1 MRGIS
6 SCISRCCAYEFEDAV
21 CAMENADLITPHAVQ
36 SPPRRSSSRIARAIS
51 KRSPWTVSRVPKVQP
66 VRVTRPYD
74 IGFAVIQSP
83 PDLAQLRAIRHWR
96 ENTRLAICYVEEL
109 WSAWIEQYSN
119 SRSPVH
125 LFKEF
130 DHVFVNCQGSVEPL
144 QKIIQRPVHYFGP
157 GIDALRFRP
166 TRRIRSTDVF
176 YMGRRSAATH
186 EALVRLLENREI
198 TYVFDSIQGRIAHDI
213 RQHRELL
220 AGTIQ
225 NARYFVVHRAKANC
239 PDHTHGQEELGLR
252 YFEGAAAGAVLIG
265 SAPRSEVFQEYFDWP
280 DAVLPMDYDC
290 SNVAE
295 VLADLDSQ
303 PARMDQVRLRNVVE
317 SLRRHDWCHRW
328 SEILAQVGQPIS
340 RGVMQR
346 AQRIEDAV
354 GEVQELFQC
363 GVTV

>member
-1 MRGIS
+1 M
-6 SCISRCCAYEFEDAV
+6 ED
-21 CAMENADLITPHAVQ
+21 ADLITPRAVEP
-36 SPPRRSSSRIARAIS
+36 SPGTSSSRIIRGLS
-51 KRSPWTVSRVPKVQP
+51 KRSPWVISRKPKVQP

-74 IGFAVIQSP
+74 LGVAVIQSP
-83 PDLAQLRAIRHWR
+83 PDLAQLCTIRGWR
-96 ENTRLAICYVEEL
+96 ENTRLAVCYVEEL

-119 SRSPVH
+119 PRSPIH

-144 QKIIQRPVHYFGP
+144 RKIIQRPVHYFGP

-166 TRRIRSTDVF
+166 TRKTRSTDVF
-176 YMGRRSAATH
+176 YMGRRSPVTH
-186 EALVRLLENREI
+186 DALIRLLENRKI
-198 TYVFDSIQGRIAHDI
+198 TYVFDSIQGRITHDI

-239 PDHTHGQEELGLR
+239 QDHTGGQEELGLR

-295 VLADLDSQ
+295 VLADLDRQ
-303 PARMDQVRLRNVVE
+303 QERMEQARYRNVVE

-328 SEILAQVGQPIS
+328 SEILDQVGQPVS
-340 RGVMQR
+340 AGVMQR
-346 AQRIEDAV
+346 AQRLDAAVDDV
-354 GEVQELFQC
+354 GELFRSC
-363 GVTV
+363 VTV